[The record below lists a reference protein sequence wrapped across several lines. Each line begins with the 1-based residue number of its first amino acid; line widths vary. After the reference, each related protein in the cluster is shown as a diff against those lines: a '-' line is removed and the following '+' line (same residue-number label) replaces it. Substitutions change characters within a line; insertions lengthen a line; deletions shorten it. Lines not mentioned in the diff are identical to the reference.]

1 VLSQFA
7 KRLKTCRQRYEAFVL
22 AGKKEG
28 HRQEFHRGGKDG
40 RVLADDRFL
49 EQVLGKRIQPT
60 PEVSLDE
67 IMTYVSAEYGVE
79 EEELRGPSRNR
90 VVCEARAVIGWLSWR
105 LESSSITDVAIYFQ
119 RDSSTFSRHIGKIDA
134 KAKNSDK
141 LRDRLNGYINALMH
155 A

>member
-7 KRLKTCRQRYEAFVL
+7 KRLKTCQQRYEAFVL

-28 HRQEFHRGGKDG
+28 HRQGFHQGGKDG

-49 EQVLGKRIQPT
+49 EQVLRKRIQPT
-60 PEVSLDE
+60 PKLSLDE

-90 VVCEARAVIGWLSWR
+90 VVCEARAAMV
-105 LESSSITDVAIYFQ
+105 
-119 RDSSTFSRHIGKIDA
+119 
-134 KAKNSDK
+134 
-141 LRDRLNGYINALMH
+141 
-155 A
+155 